1 MKRKPSPAA
10 QDFRRARSRAMLQ
23 EIVASLTGRPANLLA
38 YHEVRERLKG
48 KELGERTLEQ
58 IPLEA
63 IVGSVGRYYDF
74 TRSFLPR
81 QDRDEERW
89 IEAREALTGSGP
101 VRPIA
106 VYRIDQVYFVV
117 DGNHRVS
124 VARQLGD
131 THIWAYVTD
140 VKTKVS
146 LSPDVDPEALIL
158 KAEYTDFLE
167 KTHLD
172 ELRPEAT
179 MSVTV
184 PGQYQI
190 LEEEIRNHQ
199 LRMDLERMV
208 DTPYR
213 EAVTDWYDRIYTPVV
228 HVIRQQNILRYF
240 PGRTE
245 TDLYVWVSEHRARL
259 RKELG
264 WDIEPEA
271 ATTDLATR
279 FSPRPSQVVARVGEK
294 ILEAVTPEEV
304 EAGPPPGQ
312 WRRERVA
319 ARQARRMFADI
330 LVAVDGHETGWCA
343 VEHALFVA
351 RHEGARVHGLHVV
364 PTEED
369 RGRPDVQSIRI
380 AFDRRCA
387 EAGVEGKLILE
398 TGHVAREVCVRA
410 RWTDL
415 VVLSLTYPPAP
426 KPIVRLSSGLSS
438 IIRRCPRPVLTV
450 PRSSPQLQRALLA
463 YDGSPKAEEALYVA
477 TYLATRWSIPLVV
490 ITVLE
495 AGRTTSDTLD
505 RARRYLERRG
515 GEATFV
521 KGYGPAAE
529 EIMRTVS
536 VHQCDLI
543 IMGGYG
549 SAPVREIVLGSKVDK
564 VLRKSRQPVLICR

>member
-1 MKRKPSPAA
+1 MKREPSPAA

-23 EIVASLTGRPANLLA
+23 EIAASLTGRPTNLLA

-48 KELGERTLEQ
+48 EEHGERKLEQ

-81 QDRDEERW
+81 QDSDEARW

-140 VKTKVS
+140 VETKVS
-146 LSPDVDPEALIL
+146 LTPDIDPEALIL

-167 KTHLD
+167 QTHLD
-172 ELRPEAT
+172 ERRPKAR

-184 PGQYQI
+184 PGQYEV

-199 LRMDLERMV
+199 LRMDLEQTT
-208 DTPYR
+208 DTPYH
-213 EAVTDWYDRIYTPVV
+213 EAVTDWYDRVYTPVV
-228 HVIRQQNILRYF
+228 RVIRRRNILRYF

-259 RKELG
+259 REELG

-271 ATTDLATR
+271 ATTDLTTR
-279 FSPRPSQVVARVGEK
+279 FSPRPSQVVARMGER
-294 ILEAVTPEEV
+294 ILDAVRPEEV

-319 ARQARRMFADI
+319 AREAKRLFADI
-330 LVAVDGHETGWCA
+330 LVAVDGQETGWCA

-364 PTEED
+364 PTEDDLE
-369 RGRPDVQSIRI
+369 RADVQSIQI
-380 AFDRRCA
+380 DFDRRCA
-387 EAGVEGKLILE
+387 ETGVEGKLILDA
-398 TGHVAREVCVRA
+398 GQVPREVCMRA

-415 VVLSLTYPPAP
+415 VVLSLTHPPAP
-426 KPIVRLSSGLSS
+426 RPIARLSSGLSS

-450 PRSSPQLQRALLA
+450 PGSSPQLRRALLA

-505 RARRYLERRG
+505 QAQRYLKRRG

-529 EIMRTVS
+529 EIIRTVN
-536 VHQCDLI
+536 VRQCDLI

-549 SAPVREIVLGSKVDK
+549 FNPVREIVLGSKVDN

>member
-1 MKRKPSPAA
+1 MKREPSPAA
-10 QDFRRARSRAMLQ
+10 RDFRRARSRAMMQ
-23 EIVASLTGRPANLLA
+23 EIAASLTGRPANLLA
-38 YHEVRERLKG
+38 YHEVRERLRG
-48 KELGERTLEQ
+48 EERGERTLEE

-81 QDRDEERW
+81 QDSDEERW

-106 VYRIDQVYFVV
+106 VYRVDQVYFVV

-124 VARQLGD
+124 AARQLGD

-140 VKTKVS
+140 IETKVS
-146 LSPDVDPEALIL
+146 LTPDVDPEALIL

-167 KTHLD
+167 QTHLD
-172 ELRPEAT
+172 EVRPQAR
-179 MSVTV
+179 MNVTV
-184 PGQYQI
+184 PGQYQV

-199 LRMDLERMV
+199 LRMDLERTT

-213 EAVTDWYDRIYTPVV
+213 EAVTAWYDQVYVPVV
-228 HVIRQQNILRYF
+228 RVMRRRNILRYF

-259 RKELG
+259 REELG

-279 FSPRPSQVVARVGEK
+279 FSPRPYRVAARVGEK
-294 ILEAVTPEEV
+294 ILDAVTPEEI
-304 EAGPPPGQ
+304 EAGPPPGE

-319 ARQARRMFADI
+319 AREARRMFADI
-330 LVAVDGHETGWCA
+330 LVAVDGEERGWCA
-343 VEHALFVA
+343 VDHALFVA

-364 PTEED
+364 PAEGDLERAD
-369 RGRPDVQSIRI
+369 AESIQTT
-380 AFDRRCA
+380 FDRRCR
-387 EAGVEGKLILE
+387 EAGVEGKLIIDA
-398 TGHVAREVCVRA
+398 GQVSREVCVRA

-415 VVLSLTYPPAP
+415 VILSLTYPPAP
-426 KPIVRLSSGLSS
+426 RPIARLSSGLST

-450 PRSSPQLQRALLA
+450 PGSSPHLERALLA

-477 TYLATRWSIPLVV
+477 TYLATRWRIPLVV

-505 RARRYLERRG
+505 RARRYLTRRG

-529 EIMRTVS
+529 EIIRTAK
-536 VHQCDLI
+536 VHDCDLI
-543 IMGGYG
+543 ITGGYG
-549 SAPVREIVLGSKVDK
+549 FDPVREIVLGSNVDN